1 MLDEARRRT
10 RLLQSRLK
18 EAGIDIAIF
27 TDEAS
32 IAYLAG
38 FWGYLAVEF
47 GRPTFLVIRPDDE
60 PVVVTPLMESEMVG
74 AMTWVE
80 RIATWEDAGANR
92 WENVLG
98 RVIGDKPGVIAAET
112 GLMPA
117 MVRNWF
123 DERCPGVK
131 LKDVSSVLGSMRMIK
146 SPAEIEVMR
155 QAGAIAGA
163 MMDAAEGALAEGAP
177 EYEAALAV
185 IAAGT
190 RKAAGFLTARGW
202 EAFVSP
208 MIHNLQIMQSGTDTS
223 MVHRRASVK
232 LLEKG
237 DPVYFCFCNM
247 AQFKQYKLGFD
258 RMFFIR
264 EVGDEAARVQQAAID
279 AQAAAIAAIRP
290 GVLAEDVAAAAA
302 EVYGA
307 RGYATGYR
315 TGRSIGVSY
324 LEAPELKAGDRT
336 VLKPGMTFAV
346 DGGIS
351 VDGRLGG
358 RIGDSIVVTDEGCD
372 YLTDYPRRILVVS
385 RRAKGQVPCAWRP
398 SSAPLAAPASLNG
411 WPRRNAPSKAQ
422 AMNAPISWYA
432 RNSSCRA
439 TTWARP

>member
-1 MLDEARRRT
+1 MLDEARQRT
-10 RLLQSRLK
+10 QELQSRLK
-18 EAGIDIAIF
+18 AEGIDVAVF

-38 FWGYLAVEF
+38 FWGYLSVEF
-47 GRPTFLVIRPDDE
+47 GRPTFLIIRPDAE
-60 PVVVTPLMESEMVG
+60 PVVVTPLMESEMVC
-74 AMTWVE
+74 AMTWVS
-80 RIATWEDAGANR
+80 RIDTWEDAGPHR
-92 WENVLG
+92 WEKVLR
-98 RVIGDKPGVIAAET
+98 RVVGDKPGVIAAET
-112 GLMPA
+112 RSMSA

-123 DERCPGVK
+123 DAEYPSVR
-131 LKDVSSVLGSMRMIK
+131 LKDVSPVLGAMRMIK
-146 SPAEIEVMR
+146 SPAEIAVMR

-163 MMDAAEGALAEGAP
+163 MMAAAEGALAEGAP

-185 IAAGT
+185 IEAGT

-208 MIHNLQIMQSGTDTS
+208 MIHNLQIMQSGRDTS

-232 LLEKG
+232 RLQRG

-264 EVGDEAARVQQAAID
+264 ELSDEARRAQQAAID

-290 GVLAEDVAAAAA
+290 GVLAEEVAAAAN
-302 EVYGA
+302 EVYKA
-307 RGYATGYR
+307 RGYEAGYR

-336 VLKPGMTFAV
+336 MLEPGMAFAV

-351 VDGRLGG
+351 VDGKLGG
-358 RIGDSIVVTDEGCD
+358 RIGDSIVVTATGSD
-372 YLTDYPRRILVVS
+372 YLTDYPREILVVE
-385 RRAKGQVPCAWRP
+385 R
-398 SSAPLAAPASLNG
+398 
-411 WPRRNAPSKAQ
+411 
-422 AMNAPISWYA
+422 
-432 RNSSCRA
+432 
-439 TTWARP
+439 